1 MKKAGTKRRSVPTTK
16 RSEALRKQG
25 PMLSRRARRLTV
37 SPTVAMA
44 AQATA
49 LKRQGVRVF
58 DFSVGEPDQGT
69 PPHVA
74 AAGVAAI
81 EAGQTRYAPAPGL
94 PELREAVAA
103 RYRKDFQ
110 VAFAPEE
117 VAITIGGKQALYLA
131 GLVL

>member
-1 MKKAGTKRRSVPTTK
+1 MKKAGRKRQAVPTE
-16 RSEALRKQG
+16 RRREALRKQG
-25 PMLSRRARRLTV
+25 PGLSRRALRLEG

-81 EAGQTRYAPAPGL
+81 EAGQTRYAPAPG
-94 PELREAVAA
+94 RTQKVQHCAS
-103 RYRKDFQ
+103 RRRIHSQ
-110 VAFAPEE
+110 
-117 VAITIGGKQALYLA
+117 TRT
-131 GLVL
+131 